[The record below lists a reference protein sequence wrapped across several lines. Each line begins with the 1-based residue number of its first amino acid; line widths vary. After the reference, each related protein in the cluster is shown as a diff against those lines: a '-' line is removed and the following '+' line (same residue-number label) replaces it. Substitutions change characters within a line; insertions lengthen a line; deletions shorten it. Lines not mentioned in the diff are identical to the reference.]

1 MARFPNVDFLFG
13 FNRKISL
20 KIAPLF
26 LKTPLR
32 PNDIT
37 SLALLSGFIAA
48 YFMSK
53 GSRGDLLLGAF
64 FLQMSFI
71 LDNCDGAV
79 ARLKS
84 MQSAFGTW
92 YDLVADVLVDFALW
106 TGFAIGALSMAKATA
121 WVIPVACA
129 AWAGSFIN
137 FLRVIRD
144 RSGGSTGKEA
154 PSTSNPFWS
163 AVHVLSRD
171 GDPSF
176 LIWILAAFASPSA
189 FLFLGAFYINF
200 IWMTETIRGF
210 FRLQRPSRPG
220 V

>member
-1 MARFPNVDFLFG
+1 MARFPNFDFLFS
-13 FNRKISL
+13 FNRKIS
-20 KIAPLF
+20 KKFAPFF

-53 GSRGDLLLGAF
+53 GSRGNLLWGAF

-71 LDNCDGAV
+71 LDNCDGTV

-84 MQSAFGTW
+84 MQSAFGMW

-106 TGFAIGALSMAKATA
+106 TGFAIGALSVADAPA
-121 WVIPVACA
+121 WVIPAACA

-137 FLRVIRD
+137 FLRVIQD
-144 RSGGSTGKEA
+144 RFRGNTGKET
-154 PSTSNPFWS
+154 PKTSNPFWS

-171 GDPSF
+171 GDPSL
-176 LIWILAAFASPSA
+176 LIWILAAFAGPA
-189 FLFLGAFYINF
+189 TFLLLGAFYINF

-210 FRLQRPSRPG
+210 FQPQKPSRPG